1 MGTVNHPQTGAKEQ
15 RSSRVTISLA
25 EALRKV
31 KDNITPVTGRESVDT
46 ALSSGRVLAR
56 SVYASMSIPLYN
68 RAARDGWAV
77 RCADIADAT
86 EDLPVRLMVKGSVT
100 AGSMPEF
107 SLSEGECAGV
117 TTGLIL
123 PHGSDTVVMLED
135 ASYDGHGVD
144 IARPLPAGANV
155 AARGCDIREGELVLG
170 AGTILDPGKIGA
182 LASQGMG
189 TVEVYAKPVVS
200 ILSSGDEVVSPGS
213 SLSPGQIYDIN
224 SSALLALV
232 GDTGATPQVMG
243 IVSDRLTDITREIN
257 QALGGADMV
266 IITGGSSVGEKDL
279 AIKALG
285 SMGEIIFHGVRIKP
299 GRPVAFARVC
309 GKPVFVLPGPPS
321 ACLANAWL
329 LVVPAIRYMAMTCE
343 KMPYVTRARL
353 KLGKKKIARGVT
365 NYLTVRLEGN
375 SAIPVFKKA
384 GDITST
390 SLGDGYVVIGEDE
403 LMSDGTE
410 VEVRLF

>member
-1 MGTVNHPQTGAKEQ
+1 MGIKNHSRTGTKES

-25 EALRKV
+25 EALRQV
-31 KDNITPVTGRESVDT
+31 KDNITPATEAESVDIT
-46 ALSSGRVLAR
+46 VSSGRVLAR
-56 SVYASMSIPLYN
+56 DVYAAMSIPLYN

-77 RCADIADAT
+77 RSADIASAT
-86 EDLPVRLMVKGSVT
+86 ESLPVRLVIKGSVT
-100 AGSMPEF
+100 AGSMPGF

-117 TTGLIL
+117 ATGFIL
-123 PHGSDTVVMLED
+123 PDGSDTVVMLENV
-135 ASYDGHGVD
+135 SYDGHGVN

-155 AARGCDIREGELVLG
+155 AARGCDIREGDLILK
-170 AGTILDPGKIGA
+170 AGTILDPGKTGV

-189 TVEVYAKPVVS
+189 TIEVYAKPTVS
-200 ILSSGDEVVSPGS
+200 ILSSGDEIVPPGS
-213 SLSPGQIYDIN
+213 CLGPGQIYDIN
-224 SSALLALV
+224 SNALSALAR
-232 GDTGATPQVMG
+232 DTGATPRVMG
-243 IVSDRLTDITREIN
+243 IVSDRLTDITKEIN
-257 QALGGADMV
+257 QALGADMV

-285 SMGEIIFHGVRIKP
+285 NMGEIIFHGVRIKP

-329 LVVPAIRYMAMTCE
+329 LAVPAIRYMAMTCE

>member
-1 MGTVNHPQTGAKEQ
+1 MGTVNHSGPGAREQ
-15 RSSRVTISLA
+15 KSSRVTISLA
-25 EALRKV
+25 EALRQV
-31 KDNITPVTGRESVDT
+31 RDNITPVTKTEGIDI
-46 ALSSGRVLAR
+46 AASSGRVLAR
-56 SVYASMSIPLYN
+56 DVYASMSIPLHD

-86 EDLPVRLMVKGSVT
+86 EDLPVRLVIKGSVT
-100 AGSMPEF
+100 AGSMPGF

-123 PHGSDTVVMLED
+123 PHGSDTVVMLEH
-135 ASYDGHGVD
+135 ASRVGQDVD
-144 IARPLPAGANV
+144 IVRPLPAGANV
-155 AARGCDIREGELVLG
+155 AARGCDIMEGELILK

-189 TVEVYAKPVVS
+189 TVEVYAKPEVS
-200 ILSSGDEVVSPGS
+200 ILSSGDEVVPPGS

-224 SSALLALV
+224 SSALSALAR
-232 GDTGATPQVMG
+232 GTGATPQVMG

-257 QALGGADMV
+257 QALGAADMV

-285 SMGEIIFHGVRIKP
+285 SMGEIIFHGVKIKP
-299 GRPVAFARVC
+299 GRPVAFAKVR

-329 LVVPAIRYMAMTCE
+329 LAAPAIRYMAMTDE

-353 KLGKKKIARGVT
+353 KLGKKKIASGVT
-365 NYLTVRLEGN
+365 NYFTVRLEGN
-375 SAIPVFKKA
+375 CAIPVFKKA

-390 SLGDGYVVIGEDE
+390 SMGDGYVVIGEDE
-403 LMSDGTE
+403 LVGDGTE